1 VRLNENGQLVER
13 IVIKIKVF
21 ENGKWEWKVRQRF
34 LKEPRIKVH
43 DFLRILDEMKVEIAK
58 TEGISV
64 IESSPSR
71 IKHVEPPRKT
81 NSKKKKNRKG

>member
-34 LKEPRIKVH
+34 LKEPHIKVH
-43 DFLRILDEMKVEIAK
+43 DFLKILDELKDEIAK
-58 TEGISV
+58 TEGVDV
-64 IESSPSR
+64 IENPPSQV
-71 IKHVEPPRKT
+71 KPSVPFRKK
-81 NSKKKKNRKG
+81 NKKKKNRRT